1 MQDSLSIL
9 LPVYNTQSTLTAQVM
24 RILEVAGELTD
35 QLQVVIIDNG
45 SLDHTLEVAYDLS
58 IRFPQVDVIRS
69 NKRYGARLAIEVHQQ
84 RIVGDVVMLHR
95 ELDAESVVQLAGMM
109 RLWNAR
115 WNREGRQ
122 AETIRRQGSWLAL
135 SKTAI
140 GTTQFRADPLELDR
154 SPGRP
159 NFLTRIR
166 DFALGE

>member
-9 LPVYNTQSTLTAQVM
+9 LPVYNAQSTLTAQVM

-35 QLQVVIIDNG
+35 QLQVVVIDDG
-45 SLDHTLEVAYDLS
+45 SSDHTLEVAYDLS
-58 IRFPQVDVIRS
+58 VRFPQVEVIRS
-69 NKRYGARLAIEVHQQ
+69 TKRHGARLAIEVHQQ

-95 ELDAESVVQLAGMM
+95 ELGADSVVQLAGMM

-115 WNREGRQ
+115 WNSEGRQ
-122 AETIRRQGSWLAL
+122 TDTVRRQGSWLAV

-140 GTTQFRADPLELDR
+140 GTIQFRADPLELDR

-159 NFLTRIR
+159 NFLSRIR
-166 DFALGE
+166 DFAMGE